1 MKKFIYKVICT
12 SLPIILALVTVNY
25 FGDAA
30 NLFNTGYEGKMADIV
45 IGDSCVTN
53 ISNYDERVFQHEL
66 ITRMKN
72 IPNTVVI
79 GSSRTMLITTD
90 YFPSQTLFNNSV
102 SGASIEDL
110 IAIYQMYKERN
121 YFPKTIIIGIDPWTF
136 NENNSQSRWKS
147 VESYYLQF
155 HDRTLSTFIANNQFQ
170 KYEQLFSLS
179 YFQPSIK
186 NILKKMSITSEP
198 VPTKNKYN
206 ITGTKLTDGSL
217 VYGSDYRNASQDEIN
232 RKIANYTTGNIYS
245 IENFNEI
252 SKRIWKEFQ
261 EMISDMKTH
270 SISIELFLSPY
281 APPVYNTISKKYPM
295 VLETEKIIREY
306 VQLENIKVYGS
317 FNPFELNM
325 NESYFYDG
333 MHCREKG
340 IATIMGTEL

>member
-186 NILKKMSITSEP
+186 NILKKMSIT
-198 VPTKNKYN
+198 
-206 ITGTKLTDGSL
+206 
-217 VYGSDYRNASQDEIN
+217 
-232 RKIANYTTGNIYS
+232 
-245 IENFNEI
+245 
-252 SKRIWKEFQ
+252 
-261 EMISDMKTH
+261 
-270 SISIELFLSPY
+270 
-281 APPVYNTISKKYPM
+281 
-295 VLETEKIIREY
+295 
-306 VQLENIKVYGS
+306 
-317 FNPFELNM
+317 
-325 NESYFYDG
+325 
-333 MHCREKG
+333 
-340 IATIMGTEL
+340 